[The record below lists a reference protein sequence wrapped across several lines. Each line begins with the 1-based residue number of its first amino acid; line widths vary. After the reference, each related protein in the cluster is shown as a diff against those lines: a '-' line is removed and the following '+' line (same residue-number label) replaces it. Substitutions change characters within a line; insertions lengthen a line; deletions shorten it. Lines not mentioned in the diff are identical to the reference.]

1 MSRDQIDDEN
11 LPLLMPQEHQDVNN
25 PSLARIRGG
34 YTAQPEAVAV
44 DHMGTT
50 SDEAGSYQY
59 SSAHTDGYTSHS
71 EQVGINPIV
80 NVDVTGED
88 TPALMRSGPT
98 VTCRVCE
105 AEITLE
111 GRTGQH
117 VVRCQSCNE
126 VTPIRAA
133 PPGKK
138 YVRCPCNCLLV
149 CKASSN
155 RIACPRPNCRRV
167 ITLVATAPVG
177 TAVRAPAGTCRVQCA
192 HCREMFMFNTLSNT
206 VAHCPHCKESSSVGR
221 RYARSR
227 ALIYGIC
234 FTISLLMTIGIIMG
248 THSMDPPFLKIVFWL
263 GLFACTGFC
272 AYRFYYFM
280 RLKISQV
287 LGPI

>member
-1 MSRDQIDDEN
+1 MSHDQNDDEN
-11 LPLLMPQEHQDVNN
+11 LPLLAPREHQGVDNSPVN
-25 PSLARIRGG
+25 RIRGG
-34 YTAQPEAVAV
+34 YTAHPETTAV
-44 DHMGTT
+44 DHLGST
-50 SDEAGSYQY
+50 SDEPGSYQY
-59 SSAHTDGYTSHS
+59 SSAHYAGDTSHS
-71 EQVGINPIV
+71 EQIDNSPI
-80 NVDVTGED
+80 NVDVTSED
-88 TPALMRSGPT
+88 TPVLIRGGPT

-105 AEITLE
+105 AEISLE

-155 RIACPRPNCRRV
+155 RIACPRTNCRRV
-167 ITLVATAPVG
+167 ITLVASAPIG

-206 VAHCPHCKESSSVGR
+206 VAHCPHCKASSSVGR

-227 ALIYGIC
+227 ALIYGI
-234 FTISLLMTIGIIMG
+234 FFAISALMTFGIIIG

-263 GLFACTGFC
+263 GLIACTLYC
-272 AYRFYYFM
+272 AYKFYYFM